1 MISDKQLNQFLYQLQ
16 EKRSKIMVVG
26 LGYTGLPLA
35 ECIAKAGFQVIGYD
49 TNINKVAML
58 VRGESYLETI
68 PAFRI
73 RELLDTGRFTVT
85 SNISCEDPCDVYWVC
100 VPTPLLNGAPDLE
113 SFCGAI
119 TSIRSRAKKPFLVVI
134 SSTSF
139 PGTTRTIGL
148 SILENETQEQGADFF
163 LVFSPERE
171 DPGNSAFTTKTLPRV
186 FGALDN
192 ESSKVAMVLFK
203 QLFDEVHQASSIE
216 AAEASKLLENV
227 YRAVNIALANEWD
240 EICQGLNLDVWEIIK
255 LAATKPFGF
264 QAFYPGPGVGG
275 HCIPVDPY
283 YLLSKLKSLGAN
295 TGLINLA
302 CDLNKKRPQI
312 IVKKIEAFLENRSKS
327 INGTNLLLIGLG
339 YKKNISDLRESPA
352 IEIFDLLLNLG
363 CNLKWYDPL
372 VASNHSQRDVQRE
385 LDLSPQLLKKQDLCV
400 ILADHDLIDWDMVLN
415 YSSFI
420 LDTKNKFPKCD
431 SSMMGKIIKF

>member
-1 MISDKQLNQFLYQLQ
+1 MISDKQLNQFVNQLQ
-16 EKRSKIMVVG
+16 EKQSRIMVVG

-35 ECIAKAGFQVIGYD
+35 DCIVKAGFKVVGYD
-49 TNINKVAML
+49 TNINKVEML
-58 VRGESYLETI
+58 IRGGSYLETI
-68 PAFRI
+68 SAVKVQ
-73 RELLDTGRFTVT
+73 ELLDTGRFTVT
-85 SNISCEDPCDVYWVC
+85 SDISCEDPCDVYWVC
-100 VPTPLLNGAPDLE
+100 VPTPLLNGAPALD
-113 SFCGAI
+113 SFCAAI
-119 TSIRSRAKKPFLVVI
+119 TSIRTIATKPFLVVI

-148 SILENETQEQGADFF
+148 SILEKETQEQGADFF

-171 DPGNSAFTTKTLPRV
+171 DPGNSTFTTKTLPRV

-216 AAEASKLLENV
+216 AAEASKLVENV

-240 EICQGLNLDVWEIIK
+240 EICKGLNLDVWEVIK

-283 YLLSKLKSLGAN
+283 YLLSKLKSVGAN
-295 TGLINLA
+295 AGLINLA
-302 CDLNKKRPQI
+302 CDLNKKRPQM
-312 IVKKIEAFLENRSKS
+312 IVRKIEAFLESRSKAIKGS
-327 INGTNLLLIGLG
+327 NLLLIGLG

-352 IEIFDLLLNLG
+352 IEILDLLINLG
-363 CNLKWYDPL
+363 CNLKWHDPL
-372 VASNHSQRDVQRE
+372 VTSNHSQRDVQRE
-385 LDLSPQLLKKQDLCV
+385 LDLSPELLKNQDLCV

-420 LDTKNKFPKCD
+420 LDTKNKFPNCH
-431 SSMMGKIIKF
+431 SSMI